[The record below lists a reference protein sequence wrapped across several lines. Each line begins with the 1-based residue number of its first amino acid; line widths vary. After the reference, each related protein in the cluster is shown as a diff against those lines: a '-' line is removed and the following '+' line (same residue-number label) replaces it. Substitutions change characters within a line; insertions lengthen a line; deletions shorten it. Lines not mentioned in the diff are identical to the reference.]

1 MAQSFSFPFSRAE
14 VVELWSRI
22 VAGWANSLDTN
33 GIRTLMGGLPLEH
46 DAGGSYEGVTRML
59 PGLSGWLSY
68 PNRPA
73 QLEWRGVTYDLEALM
88 RRALVNGCDPDEPRS
103 WRHPPVRNKDGDQR
117 TVESGMLAFSLWQ
130 SRDRVWSRMSERE
143 QGNVF
148 GFLDQVGQHPS
159 FWDSNWAFFW
169 LLNHTARKGLNL
181 PYDQTILNEVTGEYL
196 DGAYCGDGWYD
207 DAEKR
212 GAQHFDGYITWVF
225 GMYLLAWSEMDGHSV
240 PERRDELLERV
251 RAWMRHFPYFF
262 AADGSTVEYGRSIA
276 SKFARMSTPLWAYK
290 LGAWPHSV
298 GMLKRLV
305 SRNLRWY
312 LNRGALRADGTLI
325 QQITG
330 AGSIGVIEGYVS
342 TGTSYGSMTVF
353 NGLWSLPD
361 DDPFWSAEEEP
372 LPIEQGDFRK
382 VFSVPG
388 WVLSGHDGHVQQFNA
403 GSGYA
408 NAGSKY
414 MKLVYSSR
422 NPFNVGVDG
431 LDITLDS
438 SLCLNENGLRGQR
451 EAILGF
457 AVGDSGWLRTR
468 YVIPINGHQH
478 IVDTT
483 LIPLG
488 DIHLR
493 AHRITLDPAAAQV
506 IAEEGSAAIG
516 YNSYDIGTHPIV
528 RGEDGWEF
536 VEMAGGAVGI
546 KPLQGYSATP
556 QVISGSP
563 NIVYLHNHL
572 IVLTTAPLNQQHTLI
587 CAVYSGAADNTVN
600 LPKIEQAG
608 WEADGQFVALVN
620 GETISVPA
628 L

>member
-1 MAQSFSFPFSRAE
+1 MA
-14 VVELWSRI
+14 
-22 VAGWANSLDTN
+22 
-33 GIRTLMGGLPLEH
+33 GL
-46 DAGGSYEGVTRML
+46 G
-59 PGLSGWLSY
+59 GWLSY

-73 QLEWRGVTYDLEALM
+73 QLQWRGVTYDLEALM
-88 RRALVNGCDPDEPRS
+88 QRAMVNGCDPDAVGS
-103 WRHPPVRNKDGDQR
+103 WHHPPVYNKDGDQR
-117 TVESGMLAFSLWQ
+117 TVEAAQFAFAIWQ
-130 SRDRVWSRMSERE
+130 TRNRIWSRMSERE
-143 QGNVF
+143 RGFVF

-159 FWDSNWAFFW
+159 MWDSNWSFFW

-181 PYDQTILNEVTGEYL
+181 PYEQAILDEVTGEYL
-196 DGAYCGDGWYD
+196 DGVYCGDGWYD

-212 GAQHFDGYITWVF
+212 GAQHFDSYITWVF
-225 GMYLLAWSEMDGHSV
+225 GMYVLEWAEMDGHSV

-262 AADGSTVEYGRSIA
+262 AVDGSTVEYGRSIA
-276 SKFARMSTPLWAYK
+276 SKFARLGTPLLAYK

-298 GMLKRLV
+298 GMLRRLIGK
-305 SRNLRWY
+305 NLRWY
-312 LNRGALRADGTLI
+312 LDRGALRADGTLI

-330 AGSIGVIEGYVS
+330 AGSIGVIERYVS
-342 TGTSYGSMTVF
+342 TGTGYGSMQIF

-361 DDPFWSAEEEP
+361 DDPFWTAEEEP

-438 SLCLNENGLRGQR
+438 SLCLNENGRRGQR
-451 EAILGF
+451 ETILDF

-468 YVIPINGHQH
+468 YIIPINGHQH

-493 AHRITLDPAAAQV
+493 AHRITLDAAAAQV

-516 YNSYDIGTHPIV
+516 YNSYDIGTHPII
-528 RGEDGWEF
+528 RGEEDWQF
-536 VEMAGGAVGI
+536 VEMAGGAIGI

-556 QVISGSP
+556 QVISGTP
-563 NIVYLHNHL
+563 NIVYRYNHL
-572 IVLTTAPLNQQHTLI
+572 TVLTSAPLKAQHDLI
-587 CAVYSGAADNTVN
+587 CTVYSGDADNTASV
-600 LPKIEQAG
+600 PKIEQAG
-608 WEADGQFVALVN
+608 WKADGRFEVQVN
-620 GETISVPA
+620 GELISVPA
-628 L
+628 LVKN